1 MSGALVELVSK
12 GVQDAYITGDPQVS
26 FFRQNYKRHTNFAMR
41 PEELNYIG
49 TFAGNND
56 ITVKIPSKGDL
67 LSYIWIEAKGIRGT
81 GNSDNGIYS
90 NDDSTL
96 FEFDLYIG
104 GQKVVSLDSLYIQSV
119 HELLYRSNDARASCA
134 VATNFAKGNSAG
146 YSGAGSDYL
155 MIPFFFCE
163 EWTKALPLVALQY
176 HEVEIRIKCRR
187 DFVAGSTPKV
197 WGNFMYVDT
206 DERNFLVNT
215 DHELLIEQVQ
225 HTLASP
231 TDTDFDLTYFNHP
244 VKAIHLVSGE
254 SAVGGGNW
262 HEQYNFKD
270 SSFYIN
276 GTTLFD
282 STSNTYHHNVVHEM
296 HCESLP
302 DVTLNKQPTFTW
314 PFCLSLGKSQPTGTL
329 NFSRID
335 TAKLTV
341 SNPIGGNSLHRVYA
355 VNYNILRIKKGMAGV
370 AFSN

>member
-1 MSGALVELVSK
+1 MSGALVDLISK
-12 GVQDAYITGDPQVS
+12 GVQDVYITGEPQVS

-49 TFAGNND
+49 TFEASNEVT
-56 ITVKIPSKGDL
+56 IKIPSKGDL
-67 LSYIWIEAKGIRGT
+67 INYVWIEAAGIRNI
-81 GNSDNGIYS
+81 GNNSNGIYS
-90 NDDSTL
+90 NNDSTL
-96 FEFDLYIG
+96 FEFSLYIG
-104 GQKVVSLDSLYIQSV
+104 GQKVVTFDSLYVQAI
-119 HELLYRSNDARASCA
+119 HELLYRSSDARASCA
-134 VATNFAKGNSAG
+134 VTTNNRKSNTEG
-146 YSGAGSDYL
+146 YSSGTDYL
-155 MIPFFFCE
+155 MLPFFFCE

-176 HEVEIRIKCRR
+176 HEVEIRIKCRNG
-187 DFVAGSTPKV
+187 FTAGSTPKV

-206 DERNFLVNT
+206 AERDFFVNT

-225 HTLASP
+225 HTLASN

-244 VKAIHLVSGE
+244 VKAIHLVSGK
-254 SAVGGGNW
+254 ATGNKW
-262 HEQYNFKD
+262 YQEYNFKD

-282 STSNTYHHNVVHEM
+282 TTSNTYHHNVVHEM

-302 DVTLNKQPTFTW
+302 DDTINKQPTFTW
-314 PFCLSLGKSQPTGTL
+314 PFCLSIGKYQPTGTL

-341 SNPIGGNSLHRVYA
+341 TNPTGGNSLHRVYA
-355 VNYNILRIKKGMAGV
+355 VNYNILRIKKGMAGI

>member
-1 MSGALVELVSK
+1 MSGALVDLVSK
-12 GVQDAYITGDPQVS
+12 GVQDAYITGEPQVS

-49 TFAGNND
+49 TFAANNE
-56 ITVKIPSKGDL
+56 ITIKIPSKGDL
-67 LSYIWIEAKGIRGT
+67 LSYLWIEATGIRNT
-81 GNSDNGIYS
+81 GDNSDGIYS
-90 NDDSTL
+90 NNDSTL
-96 FEFDLYIG
+96 FEFHLYIG
-104 GQKVVSLDSLYIQSV
+104 GQKVVTFDSLYLQGV

-134 VATNFAKGNSAG
+134 VTTNNNKSNSQG
-146 YSGAGSDYL
+146 YSSGTDYL
-155 MIPFFFCE
+155 MLPFFFCE

-176 HEVEIRIKCRR
+176 HEVEIRIKCRNG
-187 DFVAGSTPKV
+187 FAAGSTPKV
-197 WGNFMYVDT
+197 WGNFIYLDT
-206 DERNFLVNT
+206 AERDFFVNT

-225 HTLASP
+225 HTLASS

-244 VKAIHLVSGE
+244 VKALHLVSGKA
-254 SAVGGGNW
+254 SGGQW
-262 HEQYNFKD
+262 YQEYNFKD

-282 STSNTYHHNVVHEM
+282 TTSNTYHHNVVHEM

-302 DVTLNKQPTFTW
+302 DTTLDNQPTFTW
-314 PFCLSLGKSQPTGTL
+314 PFCLNIGKYQPTGTL

-341 SNPIGGNSLHRVYA
+341 TNPTGGNSLHRVYA